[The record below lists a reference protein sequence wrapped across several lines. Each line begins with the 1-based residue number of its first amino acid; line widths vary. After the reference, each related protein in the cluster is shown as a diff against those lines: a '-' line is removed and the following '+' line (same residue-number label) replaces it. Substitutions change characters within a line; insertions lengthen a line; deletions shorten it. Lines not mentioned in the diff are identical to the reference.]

1 MGRPGRGRV
10 VPLGGRAGQRHA
22 ARPSRGDAAAAGRP
36 ATARRGHRPRLRH
49 RRHAARAQSAF
60 ARPAYRGRLGRAA
73 LPGGDRVP
81 AVDGKTGSPRGDAGH
96 SATVNQDPD
105 YLIAL
110 LWAVVGAAGGWLV
123 RWGSVKLARLE
134 GLEPGNRLWQVYGP
148 SILCAVLFAIY
159 AFVIPPFPIL
169 LVRSVFVLV
178 LVQVIFFDFE
188 HRLILDRVMFPSMV
202 LALLVTLSPL
212 VNSRLGLWQ
221 QPWWAGI
228 AMGLAAGLL
237 FLLLALAGSA
247 LFKAEA
253 LGFGDVKLALFMGL
267 LLGWPYTLTAMFYG
281 VFLAGLVS
289 IGVIVWR
296 RSLKGTIAYG
306 PYLAAGAVLM
316 LVQLPWQ

>member
-1 MGRPGRGRV
+1 M
-10 VPLGGRAGQRHA
+10 
-22 ARPSRGDAAAAGRP
+22 
-36 ATARRGHRPRLRH
+36 
-49 RRHAARAQSAF
+49 
-60 ARPAYRGRLGRAA
+60 
-73 LPGGDRVP
+73 
-81 AVDGKTGSPRGDAGH
+81 
-96 SATVNQDPD
+96 NQDPA

-134 GLEPGNRLWQVYGP
+134 GLEPGSKPWQVYGP
-148 SILCAVLFAIY
+148 PILCAVLFAIY

-188 HRLILDRVMFPSMV
+188 HRLILDRVMFPAMV

-212 VNSRLGLWQ
+212 VNNRFRLWQ

-296 RSLKGTIAYG
+296 RSMRGTIAYG
-306 PYLAAGAVLM
+306 PYLAAGALLM
-316 LVQLPWQ
+316 LFQLPWQ